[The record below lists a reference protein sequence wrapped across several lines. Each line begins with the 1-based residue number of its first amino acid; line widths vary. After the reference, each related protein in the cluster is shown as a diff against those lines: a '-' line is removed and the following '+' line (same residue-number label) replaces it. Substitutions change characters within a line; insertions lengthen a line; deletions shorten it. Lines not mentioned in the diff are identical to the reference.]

1 MKTVEFQSRIVADLK
16 RELNAGRMELNRLY
30 EIAEAALELSA
41 SHPKGIERQDILEFG
56 MRFPEC
62 RFEMTNEIRQEES
75 LADEAAA
82 TELRSLIKK
91 REYE

>member
-1 MKTVEFQSRIVADLK
+1 MKTVEFQSRILADLK
-16 RELNAGRMELNRLY
+16 RELASGRMELQRLS
-30 EIAEAALELSA
+30 EIATATLELSRT
-41 SHPKGIERQDILEFG
+41 HPKGIERQDILEFA

-62 RFEMTNEIRQEES
+62 RFEMTHELRKEES